1 MVFDLWCMYRW
12 DHWVMDVLTCNLGGI
27 IIGHM
32 IMRYY
37 SMKQYRWM
45 NVSGVPPGSTCSR
58 VCAAR
63 VAMIHVSYVCQTDLR
78 LHACISVCV
87 CMHIRVCLCDVRE
100 VHRCKS
106 DVRSFS

>member
-45 NVSGVPPGSTCSR
+45 NVSGIPLRSTCSR
-58 VCAAR
+58 VGCR
-63 VAMIHVSYVCQTDLR
+63 PGRYDSCFLR
-78 LHACISVCV
+78 LSNSFKTAC
-87 CMHIRVCLCDVRE
+87 MY
-100 VHRCKS
+100 
-106 DVRSFS
+106 